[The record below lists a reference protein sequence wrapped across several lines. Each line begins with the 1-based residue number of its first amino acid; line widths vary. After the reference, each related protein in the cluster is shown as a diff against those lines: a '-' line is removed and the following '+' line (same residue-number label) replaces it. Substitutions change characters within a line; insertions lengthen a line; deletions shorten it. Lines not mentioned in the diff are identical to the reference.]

1 VKLSQDLKT
10 FSDSI
15 ESPNILITGRT
26 GAGKSTILN
35 AVFGKHLSK
44 TGVAF
49 GGLTK
54 SFIRHGA
61 EGEVPLTLFDSP
73 GFEMGREKQFIDDM
87 GSFIETQQ
95 KQGRAGQIHFVW
107 YVVNTPL
114 ARFETFEHEL
124 IKRFNKR
131 KIPVIAVMSQCD
143 RASDVERQQMQYLL
157 ARATDGMTFEIVSV
171 SANPL
176 EIDGEQ
182 VCSAFGLEELVTKT
196 VARLPEAYRHAF
208 VATQIVSI
216 REKRIRAYAYV
227 TAGASICFATGYV
240 PVPFTTAV
248 SAYFAQKQLAV
259 KLASIYDYEQK
270 EKVAELLADVTKSKE
285 GIAVY
290 VATSIFDLFL
300 FDPITSTL
308 AGATAAAYLMMVGLA
323 LSGTFE
329 EAATLDLEGHS
340 RTEIDEQL
348 RSIFRNNFQSWRHR
362 INIKSASD
370 LESFKD
376 AFVSGT

>member
-10 FSDSI
+10 FTESI

-35 AVFGKHLSK
+35 AVFGKHLSN

-49 GGLTK
+49 GILTK

-61 EGEVPLTLFDSP
+61 EGDIPLTLFDSP

-87 GSFIETQQ
+87 GSFIDTQQ
-95 KQGRAGQIHFVW
+95 KKGRDGQIHFVW

-114 ARFETFEHEL
+114 ARFEAFEHEL

-157 ARATDGMTFEIVSV
+157 ARATDGMTYEIVSV

-176 EIDGEQ
+176 EIDGEP
-182 VCSAFGLEELVTKT
+182 VCLAFGLEELVTKT

-240 PVPFTTAV
+240 PVPFTTAI
-248 SAYFAQKQLAV
+248 STYFALKQLAV
-259 KLASIYDYEQK
+259 KLASIYDYAQK
-270 EKVAELLADVTKSKE
+270 KKVAELLAEATKSKE

-290 VATSIFDLFL
+290 VVTSIFNLFL

-323 LSGTFE
+323 LAGTFE
-329 EAATLDLEGHS
+329 EATTLELEGRS
-340 RTEIDEQL
+340 RTEIDEQIC
-348 RSIFRNNFQSWRHR
+348 SIFRNNFQAWRHR